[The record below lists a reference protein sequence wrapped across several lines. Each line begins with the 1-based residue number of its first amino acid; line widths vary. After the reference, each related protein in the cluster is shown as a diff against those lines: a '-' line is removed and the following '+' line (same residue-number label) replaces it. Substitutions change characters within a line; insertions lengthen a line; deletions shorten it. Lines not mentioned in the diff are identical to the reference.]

1 MKKEA
6 GWRPARA
13 AALGGWTTKST
24 SARGISW
31 AQTWRKRGIP
41 GKGKSKGGGS
51 YTNLKNTDCAS
62 NKPEYVYIEIIYI
75 HRNRWCTKVLSNRDK
90 VCIFTL
96 TIHKKESMRKTILT
110 GKREQVCYTLN
121 CTGNKVELLAMNRND
136 MVSYCL
142 QMPSGKFRELLL
154 ALKCVSFILDLYI
167 FIC

>member
-6 GWRPARA
+6 GWRTARA
-13 AALGGWTTKST
+13 AALEGWTTKSA
-24 SARGISW
+24 SAWGISW

-51 YTNLKNTDCAS
+51 YANLKNTDCAS
-62 NKPEYVYIEIIYI
+62 NKPEYVYIEIIYTHI
-75 HRNRWCTKVLSNRDK
+75 NRWYRKVLSNRDK

-110 GKREQVCYTLN
+110 EKREQVCYTLN
-121 CTGNKVELLAMNRND
+121 CTGNKVELLAMNHND

-142 QMPSGKFRELLL
+142 QTPSGKFRELLL